1 MATAALKFLRDGL
14 VFAVLGGAVGALT
27 AMLSVAVD
35 AAAEAFAAYPQLGWL
50 LPVAG
55 LATYGFYRATGV
67 DFAWSTASVA
77 KAARNGEEVPLRLV
91 PAVVVGTVLTV
102 LCGGSVGKEAAALQ
116 MAAGASGSFRRQLS
130 AEGRLWAAP
139 AAMGAALGAMLG
151 VPAAGVVFSFE
162 VLRRRPLDGGA
173 VVAPT
178 IAAAAAWIVTE
189 ACGVRFLPQ
198 VAEFLSGE
206 WACLAAMA
214 HSGFETGDLGFS
226 GAAMALVV
234 PVLFVG
240 AISGAVGA
248 GFCRAVSMLR
258 CGLARLGAPVFALAV
273 GGVAVSLLLGYAEVL
288 GYGGV
293 RVYCGP
299 GADLAAVAVEGGV
312 LPWWSFALK
321 GALTLLTF
329 AGGFKG
335 GEIMPVLAV
344 GACLGNAIG
353 VLAVGACGIVFSG
366 QGLAAVVAGA
376 PSAVIALFSAVGVAS
391 FFSSCTKCPL
401 TACVLSLGLFGPEV
415 AVLAAPAAF
424 LSSLCAPRV
433 GLYPTALSSDS
444 DR

>member
-1 MATAALKFLRDGL
+1 
-14 VFAVLGGAVGALT
+14 
-27 AMLSVAVD
+27 
-35 AAAEAFAAYPQLGWL
+35 
-50 LPVAG
+50 
-55 LATYGFYRATGV
+55 
-67 DFAWSTASVA
+67 
-77 KAARNGEEVPLRLV
+77 VPLRLV
-91 PAVVVGTVLTV
+91 PAVVVGAVLTV

-116 MAAGASGSFRRQLS
+116 MAAGARGSFRRQLS

-162 VLRRRPLDGGA
+162 VLRRRPSDGGA

-178 IAAAAAWIVTE
+178 IAAAAAWIVT
-189 ACGVRFLPQ
+189 
-198 VAEFLSGE
+198 
-206 WACLAAMA
+206 
-214 HSGFETGDLGFS
+214 GFETGDLGFS

-240 AISGAVGA
+240 AVSGAVGA

-376 PSAVIALFSAVGVAS
+376 PSAVIALFSAGGVAP

-444 DR
+444 DG